1 MGQHS
6 YGIRCPMYSLLFLE
20 NVSIRLSAAKP
31 NKSKACCAPTL
42 P

>member
-1 MGQHS
+1 MVFVVPCTF
-6 YGIRCPMYSLLFLE
+6 YYFLE